1 MRKYFLLLTGS
12 QIKKNL
18 NRCPNTPS
26 TQSLDQLQLGV
37 WFKALLI
44 SVLFLEY
51 LGKISFNRKM
61 TQLDSDWSPW
71 FNNMENFYTIFFQM
85 FSCLKTG
92 GIKIFG
98 KLENIRFGGY

>member
-1 MRKYFLLLTGS
+1 M
-12 QIKKNL
+12 
-18 NRCPNTPS
+18 
-26 TQSLDQLQLGV
+26 GV

-44 SVLFLEY
+44 CALFLEH

-61 TQLDSDWSPW
+61 TKLDSDWSPW
-71 FNNMENFYTIFFQM
+71 FNNLENICMICFECFE
-85 FSCLKTG
+85 CLKIG